1 MNKEIQKVKIKAEND
16 KVFIEFLK
24 QYPGLD
30 MAAERRQKNGKIH
43 AEAYVEREVA
53 NNLSKPGIDIEII
66 ENASETGKQR
76 QQEISKTNRFEL
88 AGEIGPPHGFAK
100 KE

>member
-53 NNLSKPGIDIEII
+53 
-66 ENASETGKQR
+66 T
-76 QQEISKTNRFEL
+76 T
-88 AGEIGPPHGFAK
+88 
-100 KE
+100 